1 MAVISSNEIVVGY
14 KVVGQAELQQLA
26 AQFEKITNTQ
36 AQSLEEFR
44 KVNNQVKQNT
54 ATLNQNTTAAK
65 KAGDETSKAFNDADQ
80 SAGKLS
86 GTLRSIGPLIAGAFS
101 VAAIGSFITKV
112 YETTASFQGLRT
124 SIDFASGSMKE
135 GSRNFAFIIDL
146 SQRFGK
152 DLQTLAGAYSSF
164 SASSRLAGITQEK
177 SNYIFESA
185 VKASTAL
192 GKSNADTQG
201 ILLAF
206 SQIVSK
212 GTVQAEELRGQIGE
226 RLPGAFNLAAKAMG
240 VTTKELNKML
250 EQGQVISA
258 EFLPKFAKE
267 LDNAFGEGA
276 LAKVNSM
283 TAATGRLGTAWDRF
297 LESLGNASGGF
308 FSGVLSDTSKFLD
321 ATRELF
327 TSSEKLREERAQQA
341 NQNVVTN
348 LKKELS
354 DRVKLLQETVN
365 KETTIEQVALE
376 KYTQVQEYRSKLIGD
391 IANLRIKSAGSLDKT
406 ELQNAQRNLEYA
418 DLVLKTLEQTIDG
431 TTILSGEV
439 KKTQAELKKEYEARV
454 KLLEIQKKI
463 ADLQIQLKT
472 EAGFERDIQ
481 LIRNAEKF
489 GQQRLDI
496 DREFGN
502 KGLEDAKNNAKI
514 QALINRTLSDDAIN
528 LIKKEAEAGA
538 KASADLLADIKKQMQ
553 ANDDFGLKK
562 ALAQQKSLQDQRDAA
577 KLSVDIE
584 YKKQQAILDIDKKS
598 KEEKKQ
604 LEKDLNELTIQ
615 EAQATAQVLSSIGDN
630 LENINNQ
637 IVNNRLTRLQRR
649 YDEEIRLADGN
660 AQKITE
666 LEEKRRNEEKEI
678 RLKQFRAQQAFA
690 IAQVIFKTTP
700 YIAEYLASGVLA
712 PLAVAALITQGI
724 EIAAI
729 AAQPVP
735 EFYKG
740 VENFEGGFAKV
751 GERGSELIETP
762 KGTFL
767 SPDKPTLTYLP
778 KGTNVITASK
788 TKERMQILN
797 STYKKGQDQ
806 FQTIDT
812 SPIAAELSKMP
823 VAINR
828 FDENGFTQF
837 VRKGNRTTQILNKRK
852 NY

>member
-36 AQSLEEFR
+36 AESLEEFR
-44 KVNNQVKQNT
+44 KVNNKVKE
-54 ATLNQNTTAAK
+54 TTESLKENAK
-65 KAGDETSKAFNDADQ
+65 TGVKAGNETSKAFKDTEQ

-86 GTLRSIGPLIAGAFS
+86 STLKDIGPLIATVFS
-101 VAAIGSFITKV
+101 VAAIKAFATQVIT
-112 YETTASFQGLRT
+112 TTANFQGLRT

-135 GSRNFAFIIDL
+135 GAKNFSFIIDL

-258 EFLPKFAKE
+258 DFLPKFAKE
-267 LDNAFGEGA
+267 LDNAFGDAA
-276 LAKVNSM
+276 LSKVNSI

-297 LESLGNASGGF
+297 IESVGSRGEGF
-308 FSGVLSDTSKFLD
+308 FTEALSRTAKFIDLIRESITDNEKLVQDSAVKIAREAKDSVLNSEIAKNKELEKIDLILYKSRTERSLRENEEAYKLAKFRLSLEQNLADAAKENQSILSIGSTQALIDANKAVELRKKEIENIIYENARIKGLIEGYDTLIAQKNETSKIV
-321 ATRELF
+321 
-327 TSSEKLREERAQQA
+327 EK
-341 NQNVVTN
+341 
-348 LKKELS
+348 S
-354 DRVKLLQETVN
+354 
-365 KETTIEQVALE
+365 
-376 KYTQVQEYRSKLIGD
+376 
-391 IANLRIKSAGSLDKT
+391 
-406 ELQNAQRNLEYA
+406 
-418 DLVLKTLEQTIDG
+418 
-431 TTILSGEV
+431 
-439 KKTQAELKKEYEARV
+439 QAELKKEYEIRLKNLEQVKQIRTIELELQGVPEGALLAEKAFLDSKYQLQKEYVGRV
-454 KLLEIQKKI
+454 QSLTQSDLELTEKQKLKAIANLDSVYNKMLMTQKLNLDEIKKGTKESGDALETEQQAGIRRMKEWSKNYETQQKAEVEAQKK
-463 ADLQIQLKT
+463 ADKT
-472 EAGFERDIQ
+472 
-481 LIRNAEKF
+481 
-489 GQQRLDI
+489 
-496 DREFGN
+496 
-502 KGLEDAKNNAKI
+502 
-514 QALINRTLSDDAIN
+514 
-528 LIKKEAEAGA
+528 
-538 KASADLLADIKKQMQ
+538 
-553 ANDDFGLKK
+553 
-562 ALAQQKSLQDQRDAA
+562 
-577 KLSVDIE
+577 
-584 YKKQQAILDIDKKS
+584 
-598 KEEKKQ
+598 KKQ
-604 LEKDLNELTIQ
+604 LRKELNEQIQ
-615 EAQATAQVLSSIGDN
+615 DLAVDSINSSFDLYQQG
-630 LENINNQ
+630 
-637 IVNNRLTRLQRR
+637 LQRELSISNQK
-649 YDEEIRLADGN
+649 YNEEIRLADGN
-660 AQKITE
+660 EQKITE
-666 LEEKRRNEEKEI
+666 INEKRAAKDKEI
-678 RLKQFRAQQAFA
+678 ALKQFRAGQLQA
-690 IAQVIFKTTP
+690 IAQAGFQAAP
-700 YIAEYLASGVLA
+700 YIVKYTALLPASAANLALTIG
-712 PLAVAALITQGI
+712 AL
-724 EIAAI
+724 
-729 AAQPVP
+729 AAQTGFILAQQPP

-762 KGTFL
+762 KGTYL

-828 FDENGFTQF
+828 FDENGFTQY